1 MASRV
6 GYFLWKCRM
15 WKILC
20 LAHPIFFFFFRKKI
34 DIQSLLGMCVYV
46 TELKGR
52 KCFILKPGCHWLLLT
67 KWARVFHANGMNHL
81 FDSVRLS
88 STMFFWML
96 PGWRKRD
103 VGKKLAAFDVTC
115 TRPRALQ
122 TFLWKAQRWQSAA
135 WEENQRP
142 PPSLECLMG
151 IWIGLWSVEC
161 SAAYCQSGF
170 YVWCLYIFY
179 KRTNV
184 LKHHDGKVFL
194 HFFCACVVYIGQ
206 QNKEAAEAWGQTK
219 LEQIGVIVA
228 EPLLEPPCVH
238 TPFAVA
244 VCCLASY
251 SHCSPSLQICDSS
264 TLLVALLI

>member
-1 MASRV
+1 MS
-6 GYFLWKCRM
+6 
-15 WKILC
+15 
-20 LAHPIFFFFFRKKI
+20 LAQ
-34 DIQSLLGMCVYV
+34 D
-46 TELKGR
+46 
-52 KCFILKPGCHWLLLT
+52 
-67 KWARVFHANGMNHL
+67 
-81 FDSVRLS
+81 
-88 STMFFWML
+88 
-96 PGWRKRD
+96 
-103 VGKKLAAFDVTC
+103 
-115 TRPRALQ
+115 RALQ

-142 PPSLECLMG
+142 RPSLECLMG

>member
-1 MASRV
+1 
-6 GYFLWKCRM
+6 
-15 WKILC
+15 
-20 LAHPIFFFFFRKKI
+20 
-34 DIQSLLGMCVYV
+34 MCVYV

-67 KWARVFHANGMNHL
+67 KWARVFHANRMNNL
-81 FDSVRLS
+81 FDSVHLS

-96 PGWRKRD
+96 PGWRKRYRQEIGCFD
-103 VGKKLAAFDVTC
+103 DVTC

-142 PPSLECLMG
+142 WPSLECLMG
-151 IWIGLWSVEC
+151 IWIGLSSVKC
-161 SAAYCQSGF
+161 SATYCQSGF

-194 HFFCACVVYIGQ
+194 HFFCACVVYICQ

-219 LEQIGVIVA
+219 LEQTGVIIA
-228 EPLLEPPCVH
+228 EPLLERLCVY

-244 VCCLASY
+244 VCCLASC
-251 SHCSPSLQICDSS
+251 SHCSPSLQICDSNPHCW
-264 TLLVALLI
+264 